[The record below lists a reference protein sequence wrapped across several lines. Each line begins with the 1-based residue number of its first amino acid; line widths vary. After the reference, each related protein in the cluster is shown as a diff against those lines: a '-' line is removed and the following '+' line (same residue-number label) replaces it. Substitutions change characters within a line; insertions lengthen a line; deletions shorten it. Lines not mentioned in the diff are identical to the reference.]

1 MKNLTILENELRIE
15 MRIGR
20 ASGYGQYNIQAEVRG
35 DFKKDF
41 NFHTTDSEIFDL
53 RSDDEVSYE
62 DYQEI
67 LFKKVESK
75 LMEQIADFINN
86 SEDNN

>member
-1 MKNLTILENELRIE
+1 MKNLTILENDLRIE

-41 NFHTTDSEIFDL
+41 NFHTTDAELFDM

-67 LFKKVESK
+67 LFKRVETK
-75 LMEQIADFINN
+75 LIEQIECFINN
-86 SEDNN
+86 NN